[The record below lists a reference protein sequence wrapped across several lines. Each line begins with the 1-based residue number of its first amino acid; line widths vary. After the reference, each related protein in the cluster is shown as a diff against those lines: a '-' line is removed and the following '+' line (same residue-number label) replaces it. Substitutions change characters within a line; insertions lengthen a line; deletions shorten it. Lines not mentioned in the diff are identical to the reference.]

1 MISSRGCAG
10 SIYSFRGIVTGHL
23 QIELAA
29 DAARRTYISKQS
41 FHAPMHLSKP
51 HWDGN
56 CLIVQAVN
64 CTAGL
69 FSGDRI
75 DVSVHA
81 LPGSR
86 SLITSP
92 SAQRAYQARDP
103 AAFAEIEQSFR
114 VEAGAWLEVCP
125 EVFIPQRGARVRQR
139 TRIDLESDASLLFI
153 ESLAPG
159 RVGSAESYA
168 FEILDWS
175 TDLCVDGILLSRERY
190 RLSPTE
196 SGIQTLRSYFPD
208 AYYASCYLAAPGLSD
223 LGDLRQGV
231 LALSGEGLEL
241 TASFLA
247 PNIATLK
254 LLARGSLEMR
264 AGLLALREYCY
275 SVLGRPLP
283 AWRKL

>member
-1 MISSRGCAG
+1 MVCSRGCAA
-10 SIYSFRGIVTGHL
+10 SIYLFSGTVTGHL

-29 DAARRTYISKQS
+29 DAAGRTYISKQS

-51 HWDGN
+51 HWDRN
-56 CLIVQAVN
+56 YLIVQAVN

-75 DVSVHA
+75 DFSVHA
-81 LPGSR
+81 LADSR

-103 AAFAEIEQSFR
+103 EAFAEIGQAFR

-139 TRIDLESDASLLFI
+139 TRIDLATDAALFFI

-168 FEILDWS
+168 FEMLDWS
-175 TDLCVDGILLSRERY
+175 TDLFVDGDLLARERY
-190 RLSPTE
+190 RLSPE
-196 SGIQTLRSYFPD
+196 EPGIMTLRSYYPD
-208 AYYASCYLAAPGLSD
+208 AYYASCYLAAPGLAD
-223 LGDLRQGV
+223 RGDLRRGV
-231 LALSGEGLEL
+231 LALSGEGLQL
-241 TASFLA
+241 AASFLA
-247 PNIATLK
+247 PNIAAIK

-264 AGLLALREYCY
+264 AGLQSLREYCY
-275 SVLGRPLP
+275 SFLHQPLP